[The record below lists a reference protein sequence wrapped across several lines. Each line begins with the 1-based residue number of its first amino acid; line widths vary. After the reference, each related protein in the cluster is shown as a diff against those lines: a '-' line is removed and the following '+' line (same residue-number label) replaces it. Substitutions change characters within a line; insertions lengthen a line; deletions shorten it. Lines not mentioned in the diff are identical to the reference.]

1 MTARDFI
8 TSTLRLIGVLG
19 VGETASA
26 ADASAA
32 LSVLNQL
39 LESWSVSG
47 LKVWAATEETITLT
61 SGTASY
67 TWGTGGDITTAR
79 PVELRSA
86 FIRVAGIDYQVNILT
101 IEEYRLRGLKSTT
114 GRPYKAAYATEYP
127 LGKLYLY
134 PTPDAAYALHAR
146 TMKEITAL
154 TDLDSTI
161 AWAPGYERA
170 LRYGLG
176 VDLAVEYGKSLDQIF
191 WQLAK
196 ESKDAV
202 IRRNVRPEPGR
213 WEFADGKRFNINEG

>member
-8 TSTLRLIGVLG
+8 TSTLRLIGALG

-26 ADASAA
+26 EDAGAA
-32 LSVLNQL
+32 LTVLNQL
-39 LESWSVSG
+39 LESWSISG
-47 LKVWAATEETITLT
+47 LKVWAATEETVTLT
-61 SGTASY
+61 SGTAEY
-67 TWGTGGDITTAR
+67 TWGTGGDIATAR

-86 FIRVAGIDYQVNILT
+86 FIRDSSIDYHVDILT

-146 TMKEITAL
+146 TMKELTAL
-154 TDLDSTI
+154 TDLDTSI

-170 LRYGLG
+170 LRYALGL
-176 VDLAVEYGKSLDQIF
+176 DLAVEYGKTLDQIF
-191 WQLAK
+191 WQMAK
-196 ESKDAV
+196 EAKDA
-202 IRRNVRPEPGR
+202 IMRRNVQPEPGR
-213 WEFADGKRFNINEG
+213 WEFAGGRSFNINEG